1 MKSLRY
7 KFAYSHIISAICLSL
22 LLSACSSGS
31 AEKTAPQASLVTP
44 QGPVQG
50 VTTDTDGIYNFKG
63 LPFAAPPIG
72 ALRWAPP
79 APAPKW
85 QETYLANKFG
95 NRCMQPSSEDGFLD
109 RLIAGHGLGKV
120 KQFLI
125 NRYTA
130 SQTPTPM
137 SEDCLYL
144 NVRSA
149 NLKVGAVKQPVMV
162 WIHGGAH
169 HFGSSDFS
177 YYQSNGL
184 VKQGVVLVTI
194 NYRLGAFGYMSHPA
208 LSADNPRGVSGN
220 YGTLDQIAA
229 LKWVQ
234 DNISAYGGDPDN
246 VTIFGESAGAWS
258 VTEMMAT
265 PLAKGLFHKAIAQS
279 GSSAY
284 HMIQMDDDSSPYDGQ
299 GWPSG
304 YDKGIVTANALGLDN
319 PSAADLRAID
329 AETILEQ
336 TPPDAYDAFHH
347 QRDGYVFPKNV
358 GLAFRDGDINAVPYL
373 TGYNADEGTLFFSD
387 DPQPS
392 VWIEDLE
399 PGTKAEIGAKL
410 SKAFPTQ
417 AEKLI
422 QLYALDKEFHK
433 GGEQMMGDE
442 IFGTNIVYSA
452 KQVEA
457 AGQPSYIYHF
467 SRIPPSKTQTIGA
480 FHAAEIPFVFDSNV
494 DILGLS
500 DDDKKLTY
508 HMAHYWANFAKTAN
522 PNISE
527 IGKDPDAAL
536 PNWPEYKG
544 QNWMHF
550 SGNTKRPIAKIDT
563 NLRAEKLKALDEGL
577 QLKLR
582 ALAASGQHHKNQLA
596 APQNNQ
602 SRSAL
607 AVTGPSNPN

>member
-1 MKSLRY
+1 MIVAASL
-7 KFAYSHIISAICLSL
+7 ALI
-22 LLSACSSGS
+22 LSACGDRNESQI
-31 AEKTAPQASLVTP
+31 TPQARLATP

-50 VTTDTDGIYNFKG
+50 VTTDIDGIYNFKG
-63 LPFAAPPIG
+63 LPYAAPPVG
-72 ALRWAPP
+72 ELRWAPP
-79 APAPKW
+79 APAPQW
-85 QETYLANKFG
+85 RETYVADTFG

-109 RLIAGHGLGKV
+109 RLIAGHGLGRFKR
-120 KQFLI
+120 FLI
-125 NRYTA
+125 KRYTA
-130 SQTPTPM
+130 AQTPAPM
-137 SEDCLYL
+137 NEDCLYL

-149 NLKVGAVKQPVMV
+149 NLKAGAAKQPVMV

-184 VKQGVVLVTI
+184 VEKGVVLVTI

-208 LSADNPRGVSGN
+208 LSAADPNGVSGN

-229 LKWVQ
+229 LQWVQ

-258 VTEMMAT
+258 VTEIMST

-284 HMIQMDDDSSPYDGQ
+284 HMIQMDDAASPYDGQ

-304 YDKGIVTANALGLDN
+304 YSKGIATAAALGLDN

-329 AETILEQ
+329 AQIILEK
-336 TPPDAYDAFHH
+336 TPIDAYDAFHH
-347 QRDGYVFPKNV
+347 QRDGHVFPKNV

-373 TGYNADEGTLFFSD
+373 TGYNADEGTLFFPE

-399 PGTKAEIGAKL
+399 AGTRAEISAKL
-410 SKAFPTQ
+410 TEAFPSQ
-417 AEKLI
+417 AENLVE
-422 QLYALDKEFHK
+422 LYALDKDFTA
-433 GGEQMMGDE
+433 GGEHMMGDE

-457 AGQPSYIYHF
+457 AGQPSYVYHF
-467 SRIPPSKTQTIGA
+467 SRTPPSKTQTIGA
-480 FHAAEIPFVFDSNV
+480 FHAAEIPFVFDSHV
-494 DILGLS
+494 DILGKS
-500 DDDKKLTY
+500 KDDKNLT
-508 HMAHYWANFAKTAN
+508 HHISTYWTNFAKTAN
-522 PNISE
+522 PNIAE
-527 IGKDPDAAL
+527 IGAKTNSDL
-536 PNWPEYKG
+536 PNWPQFKG

-550 SGNTKRPIAKIDT
+550 SGNTDSPTAKVET
-563 NLRAEKLKALDEGL
+563 YLRRTKLTALDEGL
-577 QLKLR
+577 QVKLE
-582 ALAASGQHHKNQLA
+582 ALAASGQDNTE
-596 APQNNQ
+596 PNTQ
-602 SRSAL
+602 SPATL
-607 AVTGPSNPN
+607 PAVHSLKAD